1 MSEQNQFNN
10 NLPPSIEKAG
20 SEVGKINPEKKLV
33 VLLKNNNLSRSMI
46 VEEAGK
52 MGMTI
57 ANLSYR
63 ILNRVGLKKD
73 FF

>member
-1 MSEQNQFNN
+1 
-10 NLPPSIEKAG
+10 
-20 SEVGKINPEKKLV
+20 
-33 VLLKNNNLSRSMI
+33 MI